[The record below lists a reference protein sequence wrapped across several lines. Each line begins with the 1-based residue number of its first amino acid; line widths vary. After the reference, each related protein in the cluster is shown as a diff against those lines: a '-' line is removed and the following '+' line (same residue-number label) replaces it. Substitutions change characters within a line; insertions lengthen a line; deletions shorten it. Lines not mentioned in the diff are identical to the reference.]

1 MSKGTVGFFRQT
13 VTMPDGYYSLALAA
27 LKAALDVCK
36 QAGIALP
43 PENEIRETDD
53 AELEGVFLDLGSGME
68 CSCRAARYE
77 GADHNTDAGIVVSV
91 KTGRLDGRAK
101 ISVLNEP
108 ANRVWRLYAQ
118 ILPGC
123 RTKEMEIL
131 CERLSVDLLTETKK
145 EISEAE
151 GFTAFLTIAQWT
163 YGIIAASRA
172 KAQ

>member
-1 MSKGTVGFFRQT
+1 MS
-13 VTMPDGYYSLALAA
+13 SLTLA
-27 LKAALDVCK
+27 
-36 QAGIALP
+36 
-43 PENEIRETDD
+43 
-53 AELEGVFLDLGSGME
+53 
-68 CSCRAARYE
+68 
-77 GADHNTDAGIVVSV
+77 V

>member
-27 LKAALDVCK
+27 LKAALDVCER
-36 QAGIALP
+36 AGIALP

-68 CSCRAARYE
+68 FSCRAARYE
-77 GADHNTDAGIVVSV
+77 GADHKTDAGIEVSM
-91 KTGRLDGRAK
+91 KTGRLDGRAR
-101 ISVLNEP
+101 ISILNEP
-108 ANRVWRLYAQ
+108 ANRAWRLYAQ

-123 RTKEMEIL
+123 RTKEMETL
-131 CERLSVDLLTETKK
+131 CDKLSVDLLTETKK

-151 GFTAFLTIAQWT
+151 GFTAFLTIAQWVAK
-163 YGIIAASRA
+163 ILDAKRA
-172 KAQ
+172 EAR